1 MRTAIHIYEKTMLK
15 KILACKTTVEVNAI
29 IDEKVTL
36 IEKESSDKSTLNYFL
51 DSSLFILKDSR
62 EHYTDA
68 FKLSKLRVAICHF
81 QTLKIH
87 YKKLKPI

>member
-1 MRTAIHIYEKTMLK
+1 MRTAIHMYEKAMLR
-15 KILACKTTVEVNAI
+15 KILACKTAIEVNAI
-29 IDEKVTL
+29 IDHKVTL
-36 IEKESSDKSTLNYFL
+36 IVKESSNKSTLNYFL

-81 QTLKIH
+81 QSLKMK
-87 YKKLKPI
+87 YKI